1 MPKFSLAEPGTF
13 CIIQQTEDGRI
24 RQIAMTEEQSKAL
37 QLFLG
42 AMSSEERPLIAMP
55 EEYDLVLKRE
65 IH

>member
-1 MPKFSLAEPGTF
+1 M
-13 CIIQQTEDGRI
+13 EDGRI

-42 AMSSEERPLIAMP
+42 AMSSAERPLIAMP